1 MAHYIP
7 CQGRLI
13 ALSFT
18 LESSIKRPKER
29 IAEST
34 FYSLPGIEVPALPIG
49 RRQSND
55 G

>member
-18 LESSIKRPKER
+18 LESSIKGLKS
-29 IAEST
+29 ESPRAFFT
-34 FYSLPGIEVPALPIG
+34 CSPAFEVPAATYGQAPE
-49 RRQSND
+49 
-55 G
+55 